1 MKVVLFRHEISND
14 GERFEMRSNDLSR
27 KIALRLV
34 QDISA
39 GNFVSGDHIGAQL
52 IADRYRVS
60 RTPVRNALDIL
71 ADRGVLRREQNRGFF
86 VAQDIPEEALSQ
98 ARSEKDDLSRDYH
111 HLADDW
117 LADRIPD
124 EMTEQALRERYD
136 LTKAR
141 LAEILARALREGW
154 AERKEGHGWR
164 FLPVAKTPEA
174 FDQIYRFRIAIE
186 PIAMLEPNFKL
197 DREVLAELRKTQEWL
212 YGLDPEETPN
222 ETVLGHGTQFHE
234 ALVRMSG
241 NPFFVMS
248 LERVNRMRRLMEY
261 RAQVDKS
268 RLINESGE
276 HLEILDLLETG
287 QVVDAS
293 YRLRQ
298 HLMDAQRRKSPKAW
312 NWSNDESKARSGRS

>member
-1 MKVVLFRHEISND
+1 
-14 GERFEMRSNDLSR
+14 MRSNDLSR
-27 KIALRLV
+27 KIALRII
-34 QDISA
+34 QDVSA
-39 GNFVSGDHIGAQL
+39 GSFTSGDHIGAQL
-52 IADRYRVS
+52 VADRYGVS
-60 RTPVRNALDIL
+60 RTPVRNALDL
-71 ADRGVLRREQNRGFF
+71 LTERGVLTREPNRGYF
-86 VAQDIPEEALSQ
+86 VASDIPQEALAQ
-98 ARSEKDDLSRDYH
+98 AKSEKDDLSRDYH
-111 HLADDW
+111 QLADDW

-141 LAEILARALREGW
+141 LAEILARAMREGW

-164 FLPVAKTPEA
+164 FLPVAKTPAA

-186 PIAMLEPNFKL
+186 PIAMLEPSFKP
-197 DREVLAELRKTQEWL
+197 DRDVLADLRRTQEWL
-212 YGLDPEETPN
+212 YGLDPAATSN

-234 ALVRMSG
+234 ALLRMSG

-276 HLEILDLLETG
+276 HLEILDLLESG

-298 HLMDAQRRKSPKAW
+298 HLMDAQRRKSPKTW
-312 NWSNDESKARSGRS
+312 NWSNDKNQSGQERS

>member
-1 MKVVLFRHEISND
+1 
-14 GERFEMRSNDLSR
+14 MRSNDLSR
-27 KIALRLV
+27 KIALRV
-34 QDISA
+34 IQDISE
-39 GNFVSGDHIGAQL
+39 GSFTSGAHIGAQL
-52 IADRYRVS
+52 VADRYGVS
-60 RTPVRNALDIL
+60 RTPVRNALDL
-71 ADRGVLRREQNRGFF
+71 LTERGVLTREPNRGYF
-86 VAQDIPEEALSQ
+86 VASDIPDEVLAQ
-98 ARSEKDDLSRDYH
+98 AKSEKDDLSRDYH
-111 HLADDW
+111 QLADDW

-154 AERKEGHGWR
+154 VERKEGHGWR
-164 FLPVAKTPEA
+164 FLPVAKTPAA

-186 PIAMLEPNFKL
+186 PIAMLEPSFKP
-197 DREVLAELRKTQEWL
+197 DRDVLAELRRTQEWL
-212 YGLDPEETPN
+212 YGLDPVATSN

-312 NWSNDESKARSGRS
+312 NWSNAGKASLPDRS